1 MNQYRGS
8 PTPPI
13 TQGPSMHFLTNMWP
27 NVSGKMHNNSFLLV
41 NQMNGPRSFQQKMVS
56 IHFPAS
62 AEPNF
67 WQTISKNYPR
77 LWGLHTWSTNF
88 PAYDSF
94 SLACSPFSSSLLPMF
109 QVLAHDLQTTSKT
122 QLQTLNLK

>member
-8 PTPPI
+8 PPSPPI

-94 SLACSPFSSSLLPMF
+94 SLAYVPHFLLLSCPCFKFLPMIYK
-109 QVLAHDLQTTSKT
+109 QPARHNSRH
-122 QLQTLNLK
+122 